1 MRKTTLR
8 EIRQSLGRYIAIL
21 AIIVLGVGFF
31 AGLKITKPAMTK
43 AADEYFRELQLFDYR
58 LISTVGFEEEDV
70 EAFGAAEGV
79 RAAEGSISTD
89 ILYVDPQQ
97 NEGVLKVHLLPEE
110 INGIKLTAG
119 RMPEKGSECVADSKL
134 YTEQQIGSKIRLSE
148 ENEEEDRELFAYEEY
163 TIVGLVQSSYYTNF
177 ERGNTA
183 LGNGRVNGFM
193 YIPREGFLCDYYTE
207 IFVKF
212 DSDLPSYSE
221 EYDSFMSEKEDTW
234 DELCKLQTARR
245 FSRIVGDA
253 QKKIDEAREQLEEE
267 KTDAQEKLDEAKQ
280 TLSDAQEELAQKQL
294 ELDYAGEELTERLAE
309 YESEKET
316 FEEKIREA
324 EEELS
329 DAQEE
334 LDGMK
339 EPEYYVLKRN
349 TNIGYACFENDSAI
363 IDELG
368 NVFPVFFFLVAAL
381 VCMTTMNRM
390 IEEQR
395 TQIGVLKALGYG
407 NGVIMSK
414 YLFYAGSAAAT
425 GCILGFFGGTWLFP
439 KVIWM
444 AYGIMYTMGEIAY
457 VFDGK
462 LALIALLAAMLCSMG
477 ATWFTCKNELL
488 EVAASLMRP
497 RAPRAGKRVFLEY
510 FPFLWK
516 RMKFLHK
523 VSVRNIFRYKKRFF
537 MMVIGISGCTALLV
551 TGFGVEDSV
560 AEVADMQFD
569 RIQIY
574 DMGVTF
580 REEAP
585 EGEQFQEKA
594 DEIASEY
601 AYFCEKSVDME
612 FGEAVKSI
620 NLVVPMEQDVE
631 AFLQFYTTGGE
642 KVHMPQKGECII
654 SHSLAQTYGI
664 DVGDSLILRDE
675 DMRNMQVSVSGIFE
689 NFIYNYIYVSAE
701 TYQEEMGEAAEF
713 KTAYL
718 NLKQEQ
724 DLHQASAEL
733 MKLEEVSAV
742 TLNEDTRV
750 RMANMMSSLDYVVLL
765 IIVCAAFLAFI
776 VLYNLTNINI
786 TERIREIAT
795 LKVLGFYKKESAS
808 YVFRENM
815 ILTLI
820 GTGIGLLLGK
830 ALHAFVMNQIH
841 LDMIAFDIC
850 ISTEGYLYSVLLTLA
865 FACVVNLFMSG
876 KLEKINMAESLKS
889 VD

>member
-1 MRKTTLR
+1 
-8 EIRQSLGRYIAIL
+8 
-21 AIIVLGVGFF
+21 
-31 AGLKITKPAMTK
+31 
-43 AADEYFRELQLFDYR
+43 
-58 LISTVGFEEEDV
+58 
-70 EAFGAAEGV
+70 
-79 RAAEGSISTD
+79 
-89 ILYVDPQQ
+89 
-97 NEGVLKVHLLPEE
+97 
-110 INGIKLTAG
+110 
-119 RMPEKGSECVADSKL
+119 
-134 YTEQQIGSKIRLSE
+134 
-148 ENEEEDRELFAYEEY
+148 
-163 TIVGLVQSSYYTNF
+163 
-177 ERGNTA
+177 
-183 LGNGRVNGFM
+183 
-193 YIPREGFLCDYYTE
+193 
-207 IFVKF
+207 
-212 DSDLPSYSE
+212 
-221 EYDSFMSEKEDTW
+221 
-234 DELCKLQTARR
+234 
-245 FSRIVGDA
+245 
-253 QKKIDEAREQLEEE
+253 
-267 KTDAQEKLDEAKQ
+267 
-280 TLSDAQEELAQKQL
+280 
-294 ELDYAGEELTERLAE
+294 
-309 YESEKET
+309 
-316 FEEKIREA
+316 
-324 EEELS
+324 
-329 DAQEE
+329 
-334 LDGMK
+334 
-339 EPEYYVLKRN
+339 
-349 TNIGYACFENDSAI
+349 
-363 IDELG
+363 
-368 NVFPVFFFLVAAL
+368 
-381 VCMTTMNRM
+381 
-390 IEEQR
+390 
-395 TQIGVLKALGYG
+395 
-407 NGVIMSK
+407 
-414 YLFYAGSAAAT
+414 
-425 GCILGFFGGTWLFP
+425 
-439 KVIWM
+439 
-444 AYGIMYTMGEIAY
+444 
-457 VFDGK
+457 
-462 LALIALLAAMLCSMG
+462 
-477 ATWFTCKNELL
+477 
-488 EVAASLMRP
+488 
-497 RAPRAGKRVFLEY
+497 
-510 FPFLWK
+510 
-516 RMKFLHK
+516 
-523 VSVRNIFRYKKRFF
+523 